1 MRLVASLPLTRL
13 IFVFDGI
20 LITLSF
26 LDAHTRRH
34 QQLS

>member
-1 MRLVASLPLTRL
+1 MRLVASLPLTCL
-13 IFVFDGI
+13 IFGFDCI

-26 LDAHTRRH
+26 LDALPRRH